1 MLRQLIQE
9 YRFSGFK
16 LFRDIADTLDYHFE
30 SIINSFIVIER
41 MCADGTHRSRL
52 SNGPMEALNRIVK
65 DMKRNGRG
73 FRNFEHLRNRFLFAN
88 RANAQMLSV
97 PLPPERYQ
105 VKTGT
110 IRGPYKKKN
119 P

>member
-1 MLRQLIQE
+1 MLFMKQE
-9 YRFSGFK
+9 TV
-16 LFRDIADTLDYHFE
+16 IAHCLL
-30 SIINSFIVIER
+30 SIIAVASV
-41 MCADGTHRSRL
+41 M
-52 SNGPMEALNRIVK
+52 P
-65 DMKRNGRG
+65 
-73 FRNFEHLRNRFLFAN
+73 
-88 RANAQMLSV
+88 SV

>member
-1 MLRQLIQE
+1 MVVVSE
-9 YRFSGFK
+9 
-16 LFRDIADTLDYHFE
+16 TLSIWGYH
-30 SIINSFIVIER
+30 
-41 MCADGTHRSRL
+41 
-52 SNGPMEALNRIVK
+52 
-65 DMKRNGRG
+65 
-73 FRNFEHLRNRFLFAN
+73 FLFAN

-110 IRGPYKKKN
+110 IRGSYKKKN

>member
-1 MLRQLIQE
+1 
-9 YRFSGFK
+9 
-16 LFRDIADTLDYHFE
+16 
-30 SIINSFIVIER
+30 
-41 MCADGTHRSRL
+41 MCADGTHESRL
-52 SNGPMEALNRIVK
+52 SNGPIESLNRIVK

-105 VKTGT
+105 VHTGFK
-110 IRGPYKKKN
+110 RGPYKKKN
-119 P
+119 L